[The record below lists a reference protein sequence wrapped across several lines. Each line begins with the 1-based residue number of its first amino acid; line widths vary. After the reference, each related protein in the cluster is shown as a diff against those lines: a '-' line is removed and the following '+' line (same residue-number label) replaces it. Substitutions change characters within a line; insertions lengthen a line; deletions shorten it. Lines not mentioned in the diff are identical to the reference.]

1 MGQIKK
7 TKKVERKYN
16 NKENQIAKVN
26 QTCII
31 SLTFIEAILIL
42 GLLAQTFAYETSF
55 GKLGIIPVIVL
66 FVGVILNWCCYLK
79 NKKSFKLK
87 YYMVATFFIGWVYLM
102 VLGTNILVSFYIYP
116 LVVGTILYH
125 DRKFEK
131 ILFCSVIITTIIR
144 AIVWEISGQLLGG
157 DSVSFISIVIHLEI
171 VIVIHIISKLSEEF
185 SVDMIGAVQD
195 ERKSQAVMLHEVLDI
210 SKNVQETV
218 SDTNELIENLKNDS
232 SMVHHSIE
240 DISGRTQNNVE
251 SVQEQSEM
259 TQQINTDIEDTAANA
274 KVMVEAAAKSS
285 KLLEKNVTV
294 MASIKNDAE
303 DINKTNNR
311 VAESMEELQKKAKEV
326 QQITDVIFSISSQTN
341 LLALNASI
349 ESARAGETGRGFAVV
364 ADQIRN
370 LAEETRVSTEKIAN
384 ILDELN
390 DNAQSATEIVQC
402 SINAME
408 AQSVKVADAS
418 DGFNEVQKHIIIL
431 TQSIDNINDKI
442 DNLVNSNNTIID
454 NINLL
459 SDSSASV
466 SESAKEVAERS
477 LHNQN
482 EAEHA
487 KELLG
492 KMQTMVQQLEKYQN
506 SLKEL

>member
-1 MGQIKK
+1 MGQIKN

-26 QTCII
+26 QTWII
-31 SLTFIEAILIL
+31 SLTFIESVLIL
-42 GLLAQTFAYETSF
+42 ELLAQTFAYETSF

-66 FVGVILNWCCYLK
+66 FVGIILNWCCYLK

-87 YYMVATFFIGWVYLM
+87 YYMVATFLIGWVYLM
-102 VLGTNILVSFYIYP
+102 VLGTSVLVSFYIYP
-116 LVVGTILYH
+116 LVVGIILYH

-144 AIVWEISGQLLGG
+144 AIVWAISGQLLSG
-157 DSVSFISIVIHLEI
+157 DSVSFISIVLHLEI

-218 SDTNELIENLKNDS
+218 LDTNELIENLKNDS

-259 TQQINTDIEDTAANA
+259 TQQINTAIEDTAANA
-274 KVMVEAAAKSS
+274 KVMVEAADKSS

-311 VAESMEELQKKAKEV
+311 VAESMEELQKKAK
-326 QQITDVIFSISSQTN
+326 
-341 LLALNASI
+341 
-349 ESARAGETGRGFAVV
+349 
-364 ADQIRN
+364 
-370 LAEETRVSTEKIAN
+370 
-384 ILDELN
+384 
-390 DNAQSATEIVQC
+390 
-402 SINAME
+402 
-408 AQSVKVADAS
+408 
-418 DGFNEVQKHIIIL
+418 
-431 TQSIDNINDKI
+431 
-442 DNLVNSNNTIID
+442 
-454 NINLL
+454 
-459 SDSSASV
+459 
-466 SESAKEVAERS
+466 
-477 LHNQN
+477 
-482 EAEHA
+482 
-487 KELLG
+487 
-492 KMQTMVQQLEKYQN
+492 
-506 SLKEL
+506 